1 MGKWFQ
7 QLNLSQK
14 LTLFMMLTSITAL
27 VLASSAILI
36 TEIQTIR
43 ALTDRELLTIAQNM
57 AANGSDPLQM
67 AEINVTAANEL
78 ARRQLK
84 ADDHDEILRCLYFTR
99 EGELFE
105 KYTRKGLR
113 ELSEAEV
120 RSISLLK
127 PGLISEDRQIRCVVE
142 ILDDFDLKVGT
153 VHVVSDKSV
162 LYKHI
167 RNAIAINFVVIVF
180 GSIVAFVISR
190 RLATLFTQ
198 PLTKLIS
205 TAETVATNNDYS
217 VRATKMTNDELGQL
231 TDRFNTML
239 DQIQIRDSDLQ
250 NVNAEV
256 RQRVDDLNEEKAER
270 QKAVEREKGLLK
282 RLADAQRQKAE
293 SMKVAKEQ
301 AESANQAKSEFLASM
316 SHEIRTPMNGVI
328 GMAGLLNEITDLPD
342 DARQYS
348 SLLKQS
354 AENLLT
360 IINDI
365 LDLSKLEAGRLEIE
379 PVDFSLSSLCEST
392 LEMLAPVAHGKGLE
406 LGMIQDGAIPKNLR
420 GDEGRIRQMLVN
432 LIGNAIKF
440 TDHGGVTLELKSLSK
455 SKGSIDLQC
464 LVHDTGIGISEE
476 GQSKLFQKFS
486 QISTKQKAQGTG
498 LGLVITKELAHLMHG
513 DCGIESEPGKGS
525 TFWFKIKLGVLDTF
539 ETRDNTI
546 ITKKQRQDV
555 IFLDPDPISFRQI
568 IYQLCHPHLNVT
580 PTKTSEEFLEQLS
593 KLGNQDSQKDPI
605 LLVAIPASLK
615 PQEASELVSELA
627 QHEAVQKLRIILVH
641 STSLRPDS
649 LPLENLKVI
658 KTLVKPLGHTSIIDY
673 FNDEIFVSTLP
684 PKAPVTKPAT
694 QAIPPEAAKKR
705 FRILCADDNHIN
717 QKVARLTLNKL
728 GYSVD
733 VVNNGREAVESICS
747 LPYDLVLMDIQMP
760 EMDGMEATRAIRSLP
775 AQEYGRKSE
784 IPIIALTANAMKGDE
799 QVCLA
804 AGMNDYLPKPLQRKQ
819 LVELLDKFLKTTD
832 SA

>member
-78 ARRQLK
+78 ARRQLR

-142 ILDDFDLKVGT
+142 ILDDSDLKVGT

-167 RNAIAINFVVIVF
+167 RNAIAINFVVIIF

-217 VRATKMTNDELGQL
+217 VRATKMTDDELGQL

-406 LGMIQDGAIPKNLR
+406 LGMIQDETIPKNLR

-464 LVHDTGIGISEE
+464 LVHDTGVGISEE

-525 TFWFKIKLGVLDTF
+525 TFWFKIKLEVLDTF

-546 ITKKQRQDV
+546 ISKKQRQDV

-568 IYQLCHPHLNVT
+568 IHQLCHPHLNVT
-580 PTKTSEEFLEQLS
+580 PTKTSEEFLEQLNKS
-593 KLGNQDSQKDPI
+593 GDQDSPKDPI

-627 QHEAVQKLRIILVH
+627 QHEAVRKLRVILVH

-684 PKAPVTKPAT
+684 QKAPVTKPAA
-694 QAIPPEAAKKR
+694 QSIPPEAAKKR